1 MKGTCKYCDKPT
13 RSQNTSM
20 CQACYKLDLAVRN
33 NPRAAESILGEY
45 KGITW
50 KGLWDYESPRYNPYV
65 GREYVSQGCI
75 IDNAYKGTT
84 PKEEQ

>member
-1 MKGTCKYCDKPT
+1 
-13 RSQNTSM
+13 M

-50 KGLWDYESPRYNPYV
+50 KGLWDYESPRYNPYA
-65 GREYVSQGCI
+65 GI
-75 IDNAYKGTT
+75 T

>member
-1 MKGTCKYCDKPT
+1 MSGKCKHCEKPT
-13 RSQNTSM
+13 KHETTSL
-20 CQACYKLDLAVRN
+20 CNACYKLELGVRN
-33 NPRAAESILGEY
+33 NPRAAESILREY

-65 GREYVSQGCI
+65 GL
-75 IDNAYKGTT
+75 T